1 MMNNPTSW
9 TIRAKKLG
17 VLIRDAR
24 QVTCK
29 SAEECATAMGVSNE
43 IFNSYELGEK
53 TPSLPELELLAY
65 YLRIPPEHFWGS
77 QMLSRPEESSSKFKP
92 QVLLALRQKMVGVM
106 IRKARLESKISVD
119 QLAQQTGIPAE
130 KIGAYELGEIPVP
143 FPELDSLASALGYP
157 LRSFQ
162 DQHGPVGSWFVMQ
175 RALQDFQELSPD
187 LQNFVS
193 KPVNRP
199 YLELAQR
206 LSEMSVEKL
215 RSVAEGLLE
224 ITL

>member
-1 MMNNPTSW
+1 MMNNPATW

-24 QVTCK
+24 QVSHK
-29 SAEECATAMGVSNE
+29 SIEDCAKALGVSADVFE
-43 IFNSYELGEK
+43 AYELGEK
-53 TPSLPELELLAY
+53 TPSLPEMELLAY
-65 YLRIPPEHFWGS
+65 YLKIPLEHFWGS
-77 QMLSRPEESSSKFKP
+77 QMLTQEEDGSGKFKP
-92 QVLLALRQKMVGVM
+92 QVLLTLRQKMVGVL
-106 IRKARLESKISVD
+106 IRKARQDSKTTLD
-119 QLAQQTGIPAE
+119 QLSQQTGIPAE
-130 KIGAYELGEIPVP
+130 KISSYELGEIPVP
-143 FPELDSLASALGYP
+143 FPELDSIASTLGYQF
-157 LRSFQ
+157 RYFQ

-175 RALQDFQELSPD
+175 RAVHDFQELSPD
-187 LQNFVS
+187 LQTFVC

-215 RSVAEGLLE
+215 RAVAEGLLE